1 MDGAYYRRLGK
12 HPVNWIGISNENEF
26 YSQHYL
32 PHQKLRVPQYLVGVS
47 VPLAL
52 TAEKRWRKI
61 RGFKRLPDVIE
72 GIRFQD
78 GIAIITASEK
88 TEETQ
93 QMAA

>member
-47 VPLAL
+47 VPIGANRREALAQN
-52 TAEKRWRKI
+52 K
-61 RGFKRLPDVIE
+61 GV
-72 GIRFQD
+72 
-78 GIAIITASEK
+78 
-88 TEETQ
+88 
-93 QMAA
+93 